1 MSVKRKREED
11 EANGE
16 GDPAVK
22 KQVPAE
28 AEPVKQ
34 EPVKAEVAPQA
45 EGTPV
50 KADAPAAEGATTA
63 SPAATTAP
71 ADHATTSPAATNG
84 DNKVR
89 LRNFATHIAHF
100 ILESTVL
107 IPLMSTCLLLTRS
120 A

>member
-1 MSVKRKREED
+1 M
-11 EANGE
+11 
-16 GDPAVK
+16 
-22 KQVPAE
+22 
-28 AEPVKQ
+28 KQ

-50 KADAPAAEGATTA
+50 KAEAPAAEGATTA

-89 LRNFATHIAHF
+89 IWNLANQIAYFVHVEWSQLF
-100 ILESTVL
+100 TRLDTTVYL
-107 IPLMSTCLLLTRS
+107 PAPAYAGFMV
-120 A
+120 